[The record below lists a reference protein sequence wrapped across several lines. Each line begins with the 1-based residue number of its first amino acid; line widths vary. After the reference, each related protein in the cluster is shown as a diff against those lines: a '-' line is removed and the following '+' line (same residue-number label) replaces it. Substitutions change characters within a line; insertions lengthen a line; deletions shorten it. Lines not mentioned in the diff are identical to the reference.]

1 MAMIDVIQRQDVTI
15 LQLVHG
21 KANALDVELCRG
33 ITEHLERLSTSSS
46 GAVVLLGTG
55 NIFSAGVDLLRVLD
69 EGAEY
74 LQTFLPALTTMFET
88 VFFYPKPVVAAVNG
102 HAIAGG
108 CVLACAADHRV
119 MARAAGRIGV
129 TELLVGLPFP
139 TIALEIMRFTS
150 VPQHLQALIYDGMTF
165 LPQEAINRGLVDEIV
180 EPQDLVDRA
189 LAAAKK
195 LLSIPALT
203 FNLTKR
209 QLRQSVRGRLQ
220 EARSDF
226 DLAVQE
232 IWTNPETRE
241 AIQSYV
247 MRTFKKPKN

>member
-1 MAMIDVIQRQDVTI
+1 MIEVIQRQDVTI
-15 LQLVHG
+15 LHLAHG
-21 KANALDVELCRG
+21 KANALDVELCTG
-33 ITEHLERLSTSSS
+33 ITERLEILSTSSS
-46 GAVVLLGTG
+46 GAVILLGTG

-69 EGAEY
+69 EGVEY
-74 LQTFLPALTTMFET
+74 LQAFLPALTTMYET

-108 CVLACAADHRV
+108 CVLACAADQRV

-139 TIALEIMRFTS
+139 TIAMEIMRFAS
-150 VPQHLQALIYDGMTF
+150 VPQHLQALIYGGATF
-165 LPQEAINRGLVDEIV
+165 LPQEAINLGLVDEIV

-189 LAAAKK
+189 VAAAEK
-195 LLSIPALT
+195 LLSIPARA
-203 FNLTKR
+203 FDLTKR
-209 QLRQSVRGRLQ
+209 QMRQPVLERCQ
-220 EARSDF
+220 EARSGF

-241 AIQSYV
+241 AIHSYV
-247 MRTFKKPKN
+247 MRTFKKPKS